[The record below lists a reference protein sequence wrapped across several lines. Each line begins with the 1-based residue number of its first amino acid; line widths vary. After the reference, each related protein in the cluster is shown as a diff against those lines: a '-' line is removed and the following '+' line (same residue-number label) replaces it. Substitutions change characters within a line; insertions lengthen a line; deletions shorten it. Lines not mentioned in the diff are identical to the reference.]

1 MLFLKLLFRK
11 TNYIKFMCELIL
23 QSWIWFKSPFPTSTN
38 IQNLQHWL
46 MNLFSLIFIA
56 YIKYVCFGWSY
67 PADPCKY
74 ATSERCV
81 TQLPAA
87 SFSFNTHLVK
97 GLFLWMSTRRKVL
110 ATTGTPLFLSRRHC
124 SSKVLL
130 LSQVHRFLSHP
141 NQKHCCSLKHLHLPL
156 LAHFFFTFSRLISFS
171 GRLRL
176 WKLHSLI

>member
-1 MLFLKLLFRK
+1 MSWYYSRGYDSSHLFWHPA
-11 TNYIKFMCELIL
+11 T
-23 QSWIWFKSPFPTSTN
+23 SATSTT
-38 IQNLQHWL
+38 LWATTC
-46 MNLFSLIFIA
+46 STGSWSSSPWYFIA

-97 GLFLWMSTRRKVL
+97 GLFLWMSMRRKVL
-110 ATTGTPLFLSRRHC
+110 ATTGTPLVLWRRHC

>member
-1 MLFLKLLFRK
+1 M
-11 TNYIKFMCELIL
+11 LIL
-23 QSWIWFKSPFPTSTN
+23 QSWISCLGHLSWPLPAIAFWPKTCSTGSGTSSP
-38 IQNLQHWL
+38 WY
-46 MNLFSLIFIA
+46 FIA

-81 TQLPAA
+81 TQLPDAF
-87 SFSFNTHLVK
+87 FSFHTHLVK
-97 GLFLWMSTRRKVL
+97 GLFLWMSMRRKVL

-130 LSQVHRFLSHP
+130 LNQVHRFLLHP